1 LQKPTSTSSPDEG
14 RPGPGGASPGDQL
27 SGTGEVCGTDQP
39 GGGPPGAGGKI
50 PMAALLTL
58 ILGAFMAILDGSI
71 VNVALPR
78 MMAIFGSTA
87 DQIQWVLTGYML
99 ASGVVIPVTGYLSD
113 RFGGKKVYIISLGAF
128 TFGSALCALAW
139 SNNSLVVARV
149 IQAIGGGMMMPVSMA
164 MIYYIVP
171 RDKIGM
177 ALGIWGISAMVAPS
191 IGPTLGG
198 YLVDNFSWQWIF
210 TINIP
215 IGIAAVFLS
224 MAILKETPLKTGLKA
239 DFPGIILSIAGCFA
253 LLLALSEGQDKGWT
267 SLYIVNLFIFSGFTL
282 ALFVIWEL
290 ITDHPMLDI
299 RLLKNITF
307 AASLVCI
314 SIATIG
320 LFSAIFLVPLFVQ
333 NVQGLTPMQTG
344 MMMAPAAMASGIMM
358 PISGRLF
365 DKIGALPLCVVGLTI
380 TIITTYQL
388 HAITYDISYRDLQL
402 LLVERALG
410 LGLCMMP
417 LTTAGMNTIPHFLIG
432 RASALGNTV
441 RQISAS
447 FGIAYLTYVMLHRQE
462 YHAARLADSV
472 NWSSPAATGVMQQL
486 QGLLSQAGY
495 SPQGAT
501 GILSALVMRESLIS
515 GIADAF
521 VVSTVI
527 IAIAMPFVFFLSK
540 KRVETQRAKEYRR
553 YAHLAP
559 PGGPPGGPP
568 GRGGPG
574 SGRPGIPAGSPD
586 PVKA

>member
-1 LQKPTSTSSPDEG
+1 
-14 RPGPGGASPGDQL
+14 
-27 SGTGEVCGTDQP
+27 
-39 GGGPPGAGGKI
+39 
-50 PMAALLTL
+50 MAALLTL
-58 ILGAFMAILDGSI
+58 IIGAFMAILDGSI

-87 DQIQWVLTGYML
+87 DRIQWVLTGYML
-99 ASGVVIPVTGYLSD
+99 TTGVVIPITGYLSD
-113 RFGGKKVYIISLGAF
+113 RFGGKKIYILSLAAF
-128 TFGSALCALAW
+128 TAGSALCSLAW

-171 RDKIGM
+171 REKIGM
-177 ALGIWGISAMVAPS
+177 ALGIWGVTAMVAPS

-224 MAILKETPLKTGLKA
+224 MAILKETPVKAGLKA
-239 DFPGIILSIAGCFA
+239 DYPGIILCTAGCFA

-290 ITDHPMLDI
+290 ITDQPMLDI

-307 AASLVCI
+307 AASLVCV

-320 LFSAIFLVPLFVQ
+320 LFSAIFLIPLFVQ
-333 NVQGLTPMQTG
+333 NVQGLTPLQTG
-344 MMMAPAAMASGIMM
+344 LLMMPAALASGIMM
-358 PISGRLF
+358 PISGKLF
-365 DKIGALPLCVVGLTI
+365 DEIGALPLCLVGLTV
-380 TIITTYQL
+380 TAITTFQL
-388 HAITYDISYRDLQL
+388 HTITYDISYRELQIIMI
-402 LLVERALG
+402 ERALG

-432 RASALGNTV
+432 RASAMGNLV

-447 FGIAYLTYVMLHRQE
+447 FGIAYLTYVMLHRQD
-462 YHAARLADSV
+462 YHAAVITDSV
-472 NWSSPAATGVMQQL
+472 SWTSPVAVNVWQQL
-486 QGLLSQAGY
+486 QGLLSQSGY
-495 SPQGAT
+495 SPQGAA
-501 GILSALVMRESLIS
+501 GILRGLVLREALVRGL
-515 GIADAF
+515 ADAF

-527 IAIAMPFVFFLSK
+527 IVIAIPFVFLLGK
-540 KRVETQRAKEYRR
+540 KRVEEQRVLQYQR

-559 PGGPPGGPP
+559 PGGPPGGGP
-568 GRGGPG
+568 GRGGTHG
-574 SGRPGIPAGSPD
+574 AKAGSSGMPGT
-586 PVKA
+586 AET

>member
-1 LQKPTSTSSPDEG
+1 MQKPNNTS
-14 RPGPGGASPGDQL
+14 
-27 SGTGEVCGTDQP
+27 
-39 GGGPPGAGGKI
+39 PPAAGGKI

-58 ILGAFMAILDGSI
+58 IIGAFMAILDGSI

-99 ASGVVIPVTGYLSD
+99 TTGVVIPITGYLSD
-113 RFGGKKVYIISLGAF
+113 RYGGKKIYVLSLAAF
-128 TFGSALCALAW
+128 TAGSALCSLAW
-139 SNNSLVVARV
+139 SNNSLVAARV
-149 IQAIGGGMMMPVSMA
+149 IQAVGGGMMMPVSMA
-164 MIYYIVP
+164 MIYHIVP
-171 RDKIGM
+171 REKIGM
-177 ALGIWGISAMVAPS
+177 ALGIWGVTAMVAPS

-224 MAILKETPLKTGLKA
+224 MAILEETPVKSGLKA
-239 DFPGIILSIAGCFA
+239 DFPGIILCAAGCFA

-290 ITDHPMLDI
+290 ITDQPMLDI

-307 AASLVCI
+307 AASLVCV

-320 LFSAIFLVPLFVQ
+320 LFSVIFLIPLFVQ
-333 NVQGLTPMQTG
+333 NVQGLTPLQTG
-344 MMMAPAAMASGIMM
+344 LLMMPAAFASGIMM
-358 PISGRLF
+358 PISGKLF
-365 DKIGALPLCVVGLTI
+365 DEIGALPLCLVGLTV
-380 TIITTYQL
+380 TAITTFQL
-388 HAITYDISYRDLQL
+388 HTITYDISYSELQMTL
-402 LLVERALG
+402 IIRALG

-432 RASALGNTV
+432 RASAMGNLV

-462 YHAARLADSV
+462 YHAAVIADSV
-472 NWSSPAATGVMQQL
+472 SWTSPAAGVMQQL
-486 QGLLSQAGY
+486 QGLLAQAGY
-495 SPQGAT
+495 SPQGAA
-501 GILSALVMRESLIS
+501 GILNGLVLREALIRGL
-515 GIADAF
+515 ADAF

-527 IAIAMPFVFFLSK
+527 IVIAIPFVFLLGK
-540 KRVETQRAKEYRR
+540 KRVEKQRVLQYQR

-559 PGGPPGGPP
+559 PGGPPGGAPGGGGPP
-568 GRGGPG
+568 GAKPG
-574 SGRPGIPAGSPD
+574 SSGMPGSAE
-586 PVKA
+586 A

>member
-1 LQKPTSTSSPDEG
+1 MQKPTNTSPPGEG
-14 RPGPGGASPGDQL
+14 RQ
-27 SGTGEVCGTDQP
+27 EP
-39 GGGPPGAGGKI
+39 GGGSPPAAGGKI

-58 ILGAFMAILDGSI
+58 IVGAFMAILDGSI

-99 ASGVVIPVTGYLSD
+99 TTGMVIPVTGYLSD
-113 RFGGKKVYIISLGAF
+113 RFGGKKIYILSLAAF
-128 TFGSALCALAW
+128 TVGSALCSLAW

-149 IQAIGGGMMMPVSMA
+149 IQAVGGGMMMPVSMA

-171 RDKIGM
+171 REKIGM
-177 ALGIWGISAMVAPS
+177 ALGIWGVTAMVAPS

-224 MAILKETPLKTGLKA
+224 MAILKETPLKSGLKA
-239 DFPGIILSIAGCFA
+239 DFPGIILCAAGCFA

-282 ALFVIWEL
+282 AFFVIWEL
-290 ITDHPMLDI
+290 ITDQPMLDI

-307 AASLVCI
+307 AASLVCV

-320 LFSAIFLVPLFVQ
+320 LFSAIFLIPLFVQ
-333 NVQGLTPMQTG
+333 NVQGLTPLQTG
-344 MMMAPAAMASGIMM
+344 LLMMPAAIASGIMM

-365 DKIGALPLCVVGLTI
+365 DEIGALPLCLVGLTV
-380 TIITTYQL
+380 TAITTFQL
-388 HAITYDISYRDLQL
+388 HTITYDISYRELQMIMI
-402 LLVERALG
+402 ERSLG

-417 LTTAGMNTIPHFLIG
+417 LTTAGMNTIPQFLIG
-432 RASALGNTV
+432 RASAMGNLV

-447 FGIAYLTYVMLHRQE
+447 FGIAYLTYVMLHRQG
-462 YHAARLADSV
+462 YHAAVIADSV
-472 NWSSPAATGVMQQL
+472 SWTSPAAVSVMQQL

-495 SPQGAT
+495 SPQGAA
-501 GILSALVMRESLIS
+501 GILRGLVLREALIRGL
-515 GIADAF
+515 ADAF

-527 IAIAMPFVFFLSK
+527 IAIAIPFVFLLSK
-540 KRVETQRAKEYRR
+540 KRVEKQRALQYQR

-559 PGGPPGGPP
+559 LGGPPAGAP
-568 GRGGPG
+568 GKT
-574 SGRPGIPAGSPD
+574 SGSPG
-586 PVKA
+586 PAEA

>member
-1 LQKPTSTSSPDEG
+1 VQKPTNTSPPGEG
-14 RPGPGGASPGDQL
+14 RQ
-27 SGTGEVCGTDQP
+27 EP
-39 GGGPPGAGGKI
+39 GGGSPPAAGGKI

-58 ILGAFMAILDGSI
+58 IIGAFMAILDGSI

-99 ASGVVIPVTGYLSD
+99 TTGMVIPVTGYLSD
-113 RFGGKKVYIISLGAF
+113 RFGGKKIYILSLAAF
-128 TFGSALCALAW
+128 TVGSALCSLAW

-149 IQAIGGGMMMPVSMA
+149 IQAVGGGMMMPVSMA

-171 RDKIGM
+171 REKIGM
-177 ALGIWGISAMVAPS
+177 ALGIWGVTAMVAPS

-224 MAILKETPLKTGLKA
+224 MAILKETPLKSGLKA
-239 DFPGIILSIAGCFA
+239 DFPGIILCAAGCFA

-290 ITDHPMLDI
+290 ITDQPMLDI

-307 AASLVCI
+307 AASLVCV

-320 LFSAIFLVPLFVQ
+320 LFSAIFLIPLFVQ
-333 NVQGLTPMQTG
+333 NVQGLTPLQTG
-344 MMMAPAAMASGIMM
+344 LLMMPAAIASGIMM

-365 DKIGALPLCVVGLTI
+365 DEIGALPLCLVGLTV
-380 TIITTYQL
+380 TAITTFQL
-388 HAITYDISYRDLQL
+388 HTITYDISYRELQL
-402 LLVERALG
+402 IMIERALG

-417 LTTAGMNTIPHFLIG
+417 LTTAGMNTIPQFLIG
-432 RASALGNTV
+432 RASAMGNLV

-447 FGIAYLTYVMLHRQE
+447 FGIAYLTYVMLHRQG
-462 YHAARLADSV
+462 YHAAVIADSV
-472 NWSSPAATGVMQQL
+472 SWTSPAAVSVMQQL

-495 SPQGAT
+495 SPQGAA
-501 GILSALVMRESLIS
+501 GILRGLVLREALIRGL
-515 GIADAF
+515 ADAF

-527 IAIAMPFVFFLSK
+527 IAIAIPFVFLLSK
-540 KRVETQRAKEYRR
+540 KRVEKQRALQYQR

-559 PGGPPGGPP
+559 PGGPPAGAPGKTSVSPGP
-568 GRGGPG
+568 
-574 SGRPGIPAGSPD
+574 AE
-586 PVKA
+586 A

>member
-1 LQKPTSTSSPDEG
+1 VHKTTNTS
-14 RPGPGGASPGDQL
+14 
-27 SGTGEVCGTDQP
+27 
-39 GGGPPGAGGKI
+39 PPGAGGKI

-58 ILGAFMAILDGSI
+58 IIGAFMAILDGSI

-87 DQIQWVLTGYML
+87 DQIQWVLTGYLL

-113 RFGGKKVYIISLGAF
+113 RFGGKKVYIFSLAAF
-128 TFGSALCALAW
+128 TAGSALCSLAW

-149 IQAIGGGMMMPVSMA
+149 IQAVGGGMMMPVSMA
-164 MIYYIVP
+164 MIYHIVP

-177 ALGIWGISAMVAPS
+177 ALGIWGIAAMVAPS

-224 MAILKETPLKTGLKA
+224 MAVLSETPIKSGLKA
-239 DFPGIILSIAGCFA
+239 DFPGIILSAAGCFT
-253 LLLALSEGQDKGWT
+253 LLLALSEGQDKGWA
-267 SLYIVNLFIFSGFTL
+267 SLYIVNLFIIAGFTL

-290 ITDHPMLDI
+290 ITDHPMLEI

-307 AASLVCI
+307 TASLVCL

-320 LFSAIFLVPLFVQ
+320 LFSALFLIPLFVQ

-344 MMMAPAAMASGIMM
+344 MMMAPAAMTSGLIM

-365 DKIGALPLCVVGLTI
+365 DKIGALPLCLAGLTI
-380 TIITTYQL
+380 TAVTTYQL
-388 HAITYDISYRDLQL
+388 HTITYDISYRTLQL
-402 LLVERALG
+402 LLVERAVG

-432 RASALGNTV
+432 RASALANTV

-447 FGIAYLTYVMLHRQE
+447 FGIAYLTYVMLHRQQ
-462 YHAARLADSV
+462 YHAAWLADSV
-472 NWSSPAATGVMQQL
+472 NWAAPVAAGTLQQL

-501 GILSALVMRESLIS
+501 GILSALVAREAFIS

-521 VVSTVI
+521 IVSTVI
-527 IAIAMPFVFFLSK
+527 LVIAIPFVFLLGK
-540 KRVETQRAKEYRR
+540 KRVDAQRALEYKR

-559 PGGPPGGPP
+559 PGGPPG
-568 GRGGPG
+568 
-574 SGRPGIPAGSPD
+574 
-586 PVKA
+586 PVET

>member
-1 LQKPTSTSSPDEG
+1 
-14 RPGPGGASPGDQL
+14 
-27 SGTGEVCGTDQP
+27 
-39 GGGPPGAGGKI
+39 
-50 PMAALLTL
+50 MAALLTL

-78 MMAIFGSTA
+78 MMSIFGSTA
-87 DQIQWVLTGYML
+87 DQIQWVITGYML

-113 RFGGKKVYIISLGAF
+113 RFGGKKIYIISLGAF
-128 TFGSALCALAW
+128 TAGSALCALAW

-149 IQAIGGGMMMPVSMA
+149 VQAVGGGMMMPVSMA

-171 RDKIGM
+171 RDKIGT
-177 ALGIWGISAMVAPS
+177 ALGIWGVTAMLAPS

-224 MAILKETPLKTGLKA
+224 MAYLSETPLKSGLKA
-239 DFPGIILSIAGCFA
+239 DYPGIILSAAGCFA
-253 LLLALSEGQDKGWT
+253 LLLALSEGQDRGWT

-290 ITDHPMLDI
+290 NTDHPMLDI
-299 RLLKNITF
+299 RLLNNATF

-314 SIATIG
+314 SIATMG

-333 NVQGLTPMQTG
+333 NVQGLTPLQTG
-344 MMMAPAAMASGIMM
+344 LLMMPAAMASGVIA
-358 PISGRLF
+358 PVSGKLF
-365 DKIGALPLCVVGLTI
+365 DKIGALPLCVVGLTV

-388 HAITYDISYRDLQL
+388 RAITYDISYRDLQTI
-402 LLVERALG
+402 LVVRSLG

-447 FGIAYLTYVMLHRQE
+447 FGIAYLTYVMLHRQD
-462 YHAARLADSV
+462 YHATLMADSI
-472 NWSSPAATGVMQQL
+472 NWSSPAANSAIQQL
-486 QGLLSQAGY
+486 QGLLLQAGY

-501 GILSALVMRESLIS
+501 GILSSLVMRESLVS

-527 IAIAMPFVFFLSK
+527 IACAVPFVFFLGK
-540 KRVETQRAKEYRR
+540 KSVEVQRALQYKR

-559 PGGPPGGPP
+559 PAGPPGGAP
-568 GRGGPG
+568 GRSGPG
-574 SGRPGIPAGSPD
+574 AGKHGMKAGTPG
-586 PVKA
+586 PVEA

>member
-1 LQKPTSTSSPDEG
+1 
-14 RPGPGGASPGDQL
+14 
-27 SGTGEVCGTDQP
+27 
-39 GGGPPGAGGKI
+39 
-50 PMAALLTL
+50 MAALLTL

-113 RFGGKKVYIISLGAF
+113 RFGGKKIYIISLAAF
-128 TFGSALCALAW
+128 TAGSALCALAW
-139 SNNSLVVARV
+139 SNNSLVAARV
-149 IQAIGGGMMMPVSMA
+149 VQAIGGGMMMPVSMA

-224 MAILKETPLKTGLKA
+224 TAVLSETPVKSGLKA
-239 DFPGIILSIAGCFA
+239 DFPGIMLSLAGCFA

-282 ALFVIWEL
+282 TLFVLWEL
-290 ITDHPMLDI
+290 FTDHPMLDI

-320 LFSAIFLVPLFVQ
+320 LFSAIFLVPLFAQ
-333 NVQGLTPMQTG
+333 NIQGLTPMQTG
-344 MMMAPAAMASGIMM
+344 LMMAPAAMASGIMM

-365 DKIGALPLCVVGLTI
+365 DKIGALPLCLVGLTV
-380 TIITTYQL
+380 TIITTYQM
-388 HAITYDISYRDLQL
+388 HAITYDISYRELQQL
-402 LLVERALG
+402 LVVRAMG

-447 FGIAYLTYVMLHRQE
+447 FGIAFLTYVMLHRQE
-462 YHAARLADSV
+462 YHAAMLSDSV
-472 NWSSPAATGVMQQL
+472 NWSSPVAAGFMQQL

-495 SPQGAT
+495 SPQGAP
-501 GILSALVMRESLIS
+501 GILSGLVMREALTS

-521 VVSTVI
+521 VVSTFI
-527 IAIAMPFVFFLSK
+527 IVVSLPFVFFLSK
-540 KRVETQRAKEYRR
+540 KRVERQRAIEYKR

-559 PGGPPGGPP
+559 PGGPPPGVAPGG
-568 GRGGPG
+568 GGPG
-574 SGRPGIPAGSPD
+574 AGKHGMPAGTPG
-586 PVKA
+586 PVEA

>member
-1 LQKPTSTSSPDEG
+1 MQKPTNTS
-14 RPGPGGASPGDQL
+14 
-27 SGTGEVCGTDQP
+27 
-39 GGGPPGAGGKI
+39 PPAAGGKI

-58 ILGAFMAILDGSI
+58 IIGAFMAILDGSI

-99 ASGVVIPVTGYLSD
+99 TSGVVIPITGYLSD
-113 RFGGKKVYIISLGAF
+113 RFGGKKVYILSLAAF
-128 TFGSALCALAW
+128 TAGSALCSLAW

-171 RDKIGM
+171 REKIGM
-177 ALGIWGISAMVAPS
+177 ALGIWGVTAMVAPS

-224 MAILKETPLKTGLKA
+224 MAVLEETPLKAGLKA
-239 DFPGIILSIAGCFA
+239 DFPGIILCAAGCFA

-290 ITDHPMLDI
+290 ITDQPMLDI

-307 AASLVCI
+307 AASLVCV

-320 LFSAIFLVPLFVQ
+320 LFSAIFLIPLFVQ
-333 NVQGLTPMQTG
+333 NVQGLTPLQTG
-344 MMMAPAAMASGIMM
+344 LLMMPAALASGIMM
-358 PISGRLF
+358 PISGKLF
-365 DKIGALPLCVVGLTI
+365 DEIGALPLCLVGLTV
-380 TIITTYQL
+380 TAITTFQL
-388 HAITYDISYRDLQL
+388 HTITYDISYREVQMI
-402 LLVERALG
+402 LVVRALG

-417 LTTAGMNTIPHFLIG
+417 LTTAGMNTIPQFLIG
-432 RASALGNTV
+432 RASAMGNLV

-447 FGIAYLTYVMLHRQE
+447 FGIAYLTYVMLHRQD
-462 YHAARLADSV
+462 YHAAVIADSV
-472 NWSSPAATGVMQQL
+472 SWTSPVAAGVMQQL

-495 SPQGAT
+495 SPQGAA
-501 GILSALVMRESLIS
+501 GILRGLVLREALIRGL
-515 GIADAF
+515 ADAF
-521 VVSTVI
+521 VVSSVI
-527 IAIAMPFVFFLSK
+527 IVIAIPFVFLLSK
-540 KRVETQRAKEYRR
+540 KRVEKQRVLQYQR
-553 YAHLAP
+553 YAHLMP
-559 PGGPPGGPP
+559 PGGPPGGAP
-568 GRGGPG
+568 GGGGPG
-574 SGRPGIPAGSPD
+574 ELS
-586 PVKA
+586 